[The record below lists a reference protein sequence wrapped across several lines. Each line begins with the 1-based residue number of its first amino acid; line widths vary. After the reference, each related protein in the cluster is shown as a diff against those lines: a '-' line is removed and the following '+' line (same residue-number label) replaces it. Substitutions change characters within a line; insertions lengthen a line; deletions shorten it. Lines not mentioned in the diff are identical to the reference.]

1 MKGTLL
7 FFALVGFS
15 FGLWAQDYA
24 LAQLENSSRHQEWVE
39 VKYGDRVVHCF
50 LVYPEVAENVPVVIV
65 IHENRG
71 LNDWARS
78 FADQVAG
85 AGYIAIAPDL
95 LSGAGPNGG
104 KTADFANADDARTA
118 LYELKPEQVTA
129 DLRAVELYAR
139 SLSAGNGKT
148 ATIGFCWGG
157 SQCFNFATN
166 NENIKA
172 AMVFYGTGPQNAE
185 DYARI
190 KAPVYGFYG
199 GNDNR
204 VNSTIDASTTNMKA
218 GSKFYEPVI
227 YPGAGHA
234 YMRSGDDPALSAED
248 PNKAARNASW
258 ERLKTILAG
267 L

>member
-1 MKGTLL
+1 MKSTLL
-7 FFALVGFS
+7 LVILVGIS

-24 LAQLENSSRHQEWVE
+24 LAQLEKSPRHQEWVE
-39 VKYGDRVVHCF
+39 VKYGDRIVQCF
-50 LVYPEVAENVPVVIV
+50 LVYPEVSENVPVIIV

-71 LNDWARS
+71 LNEWARS
-78 FADQVAG
+78 FADQIAE
-85 AGYIAIAPDL
+85 AGYIAIAPDM
-95 LSGAGPNGG
+95 LSGAGPDGG
-104 KTADFANADDARTA
+104 KTDDFANADDARKA
-118 LYELKPEQVTA
+118 IYELKPEQVTA
-129 DLRAVELYAR
+129 DLQAVELYAR

-157 SQCFNFATN
+157 SQCFSFATN

-172 AMVFYGTGPQNAE
+172 ALVFYGTGPQNAE

-204 VNSTIDASTTNMKA
+204 VNSTIDPSKENMKA

-234 YMRSGDDPALSAED
+234 YMRTGDDPALSED
-248 PNKAARNASW
+248 DYNKLARNASW
-258 ERLKTILAG
+258 ERLKAILAG

>member
-1 MKGTLL
+1 MKGILVFL
-7 FFALVGFS
+7 ALAGIS
-15 FGLWAQDYA
+15 LGLIAQDYA
-24 LAQLENSSRHQEWVE
+24 LARLENSPRHHEWVE
-39 VKYGDRVVHCF
+39 VKYGDRTVHCF
-50 LVYPEVAENVPVVIV
+50 LVYPEVAENVPVIVV

-78 FADQVAG
+78 FADQVAE

-104 KTADFANADDARTA
+104 KTADFANEDDARNA
-118 LYELKPEQVTA
+118 LYTLKPEQVSA
-129 DLRAVELYAR
+129 DLKAVELYAR

-148 ATIGFCWGG
+148 ASIGFCWGG
-157 SQCFNFATN
+157 SQCFSFATN

-204 VNSTIDASTTNMKA
+204 VNSTIDASKTNMEA
-218 GSKFYEPVI
+218 GSKFYETVI

-234 YMRSGDDPALSAED
+234 YMRSGDDPALDAD
-248 PNKAARNASW
+248 NPNKIARNASW
-258 ERLKTILAG
+258 ERLKKILSG